1 MRNLGNLMREARSAA
16 GVTQAEIASTLGTTV
31 SRVSRVE
38 RGAELFSLER
48 VMQLAKLLRVPLERA
63 LAATLQDL
71 LERDELDYDVDVA
84 KKATQKVQVGQA
96 LRELRE
102 SKGVGLRAFAELYQ
116 SAPSRIVKMETSDV
130 LLRPISVWYYADA
143 LGVDPKPLVRMVLQD
158 LLQRECGKKYSVALK

>member
-1 MRNLGNLMREARSAA
+1 MREARSAA

-48 VMQLAKLLRVPLERA
+48 VMQLSKLLKVPLERA

-71 LERDELDYDVDVA
+71 LERDELDYTVVVE
-84 KKATQKVQVGQA
+84 KKASQKVEVGKA
-96 LRELRE
+96 LRQLRE
-102 SKGVGLRAFAELYQ
+102 SSGIGLRAFAETYQ

-158 LLQRECGKKYSVALK
+158 LLQRECGKKFTVALK

>member
-1 MRNLGNLMREARSAA
+1 MREARSTA

-38 RGAELFSLER
+38 RGAELFSVER
-48 VMQLAKLLRVPLERA
+48 VSQLAKLLRVPLERA

-71 LERDELDYDVDVA
+71 LERDELDYKVDVS
-84 KKATQKVQVGQA
+84 KKASQKVHVGEA
-96 LRELRE
+96 LRQLRE
-102 SKGVGLRAFAELYQ
+102 KQGVGLREFADMYQ

-143 LGVDPKPLVRMVLQD
+143 LGVDPKPYVCMVLQD
-158 LLQRECGKKYSVALK
+158 LLQRQCGKKFNVTLK

>member
-1 MRNLGNLMREARSAA
+1 
-16 GVTQAEIASTLGTTV
+16 
-31 SRVSRVE
+31 
-38 RGAELFSLER
+38 
-48 VMQLAKLLRVPLERA
+48 MQLAKLLRVPLERA

-71 LERDELDYDVDVA
+71 LERDELDYQVDVS
-84 KKATQKVQVGQA
+84 KKAGTKVAVGQA

-102 SKGVGLRAFAELYQ
+102 GKGVGLRAFAEMYQ

-158 LLQRECGKKYSVALK
+158 LLQRECGKAFQVSLK

>member
-1 MRNLGNLMREARSAA
+1 MREARSTA

-48 VMQLAKLLRVPLERA
+48 VMQLAKLLQVPLERA

-71 LERDELDYDVDVA
+71 LERDELAYEVEVSKKAVA
-84 KKATQKVQVGQA
+84 KVAVGAA

-102 SKGVGLRAFAELYQ
+102 SKGVGLRAFADLYQ
-116 SAPSRIVKMETSDV
+116 SAPSRIVKMETSEV

-143 LGVDPKPLVRMVLQD
+143 LGVDPKPLVSLVLQD
-158 LLQRECGKKYSVALK
+158 LLQRECGKKFHVALK